1 MTQKIL
7 AKDLSQ
13 TELLQSIERQGI
25 AEESMGQTVEILLNI
40 RDITEYNR
48 AVTIRSQRITGR
60 KSRVKR

>member
-1 MTQKIL
+1 MRQKVL

-13 TELLQSIERQGI
+13 TELLQSTERKGI
-25 AEESMGQTVEILLNI
+25 AGESMGQKVEILLNL
-40 RDITEYNR
+40 NR